1 MTMFPEPVAL
11 DAAVAAFVGEQRVAR
26 LATSDAEGR
35 PHVVPVCY
43 AFDGARFYTP
53 IDEKPKR
60 ADSSGQNSPM
70 DGRTLRRVRNILA
83 RPDVS
88 LLIDRYE
95 ENWSQ
100 LGYAL
105 ITAQAILLDPGDPQ
119 HAHALTLLRDR
130 YPQYRTMALEARP
143 VIALTPTHVTAW
155 GPALASAQ
163 ATSGDTAAA
172 QSRWLQPGR
181 GVDFLPLARGRRS
194 VRAYEDRA
202 VPRAALEEV
211 MEAARWAPSPHGR
224 QPWRFVVLTRAEP
237 KAQLAGAMGEEWR
250 RTLAQDGQ
258 PEEITALRLQ
268 KSQKRIRDAPALVL
282 ACLYLA
288 DLDHYP
294 DPDRQRAEEIM
305 AIQSLGAA
313 VENLLLAAYALGL
326 DGGWMCAPLFCSDT
340 VRAALDLDAALI
352 PHALL
357 TLGYAARDPKRRPH
371 RPLNELVVRFD

>member
-1 MTMFPEPVAL
+1 MTTSPEPVTL
-11 DAAVAAFVGEQRVAR
+11 DEPIAAFVGEQRVAR
-26 LATSDAEGR
+26 LATSDTTGK

-60 ADSSGQNSPM
+60 ADCSGQSSRA
-70 DGRTLRRVRNILA
+70 DGRNLLRVRNILA

-88 LLIDRYE
+88 LLIDRYDE
-95 ENWSQ
+95 DWSQ

-105 ITAQAILLDPGDPQ
+105 ITAHATLLDPGDPQ
-119 HAHALTLLRDR
+119 HAHALRLLRDR
-130 YPQYRTMALEARP
+130 YPQYRAMALESRP

-155 GPALASAQ
+155 GPALAAAETGDP
-163 ATSGDTAAA
+163 ATA

-194 VRAYEDRA
+194 VRVYEDRP
-202 VPRAALEEV
+202 VPRAALDEV

-237 KAQLAGAMGEEWR
+237 KAQLAEAMGEEWR
-250 RTLAQDGQ
+250 RTLAMDGQ
-258 PEEITALRLQ
+258 PPEITALRLD
-268 KSQKRIRDAPALVL
+268 KSHERIRNVPALVL
-282 ACLYLA
+282 VCLYLA
-288 DLDHYP
+288 DLDAYP
-294 DPDRQRAEEIM
+294 DADRQRAEEIM

-326 DGGWMCAPLFCSDT
+326 DGGWMCAPLFCPNT
-340 VRAALDLDAALI
+340 VRAALGLDATLI
-352 PHALL
+352 PHALI

-371 RPLNELVVRFD
+371 RPLGDLVVRFD